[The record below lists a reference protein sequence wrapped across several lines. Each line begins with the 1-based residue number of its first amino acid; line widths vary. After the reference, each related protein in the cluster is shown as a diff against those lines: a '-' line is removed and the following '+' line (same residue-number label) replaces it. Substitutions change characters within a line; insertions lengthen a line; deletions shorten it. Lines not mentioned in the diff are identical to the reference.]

1 MDVLVPS
8 KLAAGGV
15 GMSMGRAA
23 SCLLSP
29 LNVTLFLSR
38 VLMKSSQPNFP
49 SHWPGTS
56 AIKTF
61 TKQFQPTMKI
71 LQSFDLGYV
80 TGLPT

>member
-1 MDVLVPS
+1 MDVPVPS

-38 VLMKSSQPNFP
+38 ALVESSQPNFP

-56 AIKTF
+56 ATKTSEHQAVSANNENIPEF
-61 TKQFQPTMKI
+61 
-71 LQSFDLGYV
+71 
-80 TGLPT
+80 